1 MMIPITAP
9 KSPSRRESITEG
21 VWGYGA
27 AERIIGPLNMTII
40 QKMENI
46 LMKPSIPDSAIRI

>member
-1 MMIPITAP
+1 MIPITAP